1 MEVRT
6 INFYEARVAKLKL
19 HVIQQQG
26 LAAEFFRQGDLERAR
41 QARSRLLYLEFQLDV
56 VQTVTDGLRCLNGND
71 APDAEILHR
80 DRGIC
85 VYALGAEEANVTSET
100 NLFHL
105 G

>member
-41 QARSRLLYLEFQLDV
+41 QARSRLLYL
-56 VQTVTDGLRCLNGND
+56 
-71 APDAEILHR
+71 
-80 DRGIC
+80 
-85 VYALGAEEANVTSET
+85 
-100 NLFHL
+100 
-105 G
+105 